1 MLIEIIVK
9 NEKGEVVAKKTA
21 RSWELAEGE
30 LGKLEAKFKDDY
42 TLEEDDEVDFSLEEK
57 YWGYMPNN

>member
-42 TLEEDDEVDFSLEEK
+42 TLEEDDEVDLSLDEK
-57 YWGYMPNN
+57 HWGYMPN

>member
-9 NEKGEVVAKKTA
+9 NEKGEVMAKKTA

-42 TLEEDDEVDFSLEEK
+42 TLEEDDEVDLSLEEK
-57 YWGYMPNN
+57 YWGYIPNN

>member
-42 TLEEDDEVDFSLEEK
+42 TLEEDDEVDLSLDEK

>member
-9 NEKGEVVAKKTA
+9 NEKGEVMAKKTA

-42 TLEEDDEVDFSLEEK
+42 TLEEDDEVDLSLEEK